1 MPGGFANATASDQQ
15 PCPCGGGSYGR
26 CCAPMHRG
34 ERQAPT
40 AEQLMRSRYSA
51 FVRGEVDYLLAT
63 HSEPGLPVARRR
75 RELQR
80 SCRQLRWLG
89 LTIREVRAGG
99 PQDLEG
105 IVRFEA
111 RHQGGVLRETS
122 LFQRRDGRSDGA
134 WLYIRATEE
143 PLE

>member
-26 CCAPMHRG
+26 CCAPLHRG
-34 ERQAPT
+34 ERQALT

-51 FVRGEVDYLLAT
+51 FVRAEVDYLMVT
-63 HSEPGLPVARRR
+63 HPEPGLPVARRR

-89 LTIREVRAGG
+89 LTILEIRAGSIE
-99 PQDLEG
+99 DLEG
-105 IVRFEA
+105 SVRFEA
-111 RHQGGVLRETS
+111 RYQGGVLRETS
-122 LFQRRDGRSDGA
+122 LFQRRDGCPDGA
-134 WLYIRATEE
+134 WLYIRAIDT
-143 PLE
+143 

>member
-26 CCAPMHRG
+26 CCAPLHRG
-34 ERQAPT
+34 ERQAQT

-51 FVRGEVDYLLAT
+51 FVRAEVDYLLAT
-63 HSEPGLPVARRR
+63 HPEPSPPVARRR

-89 LTIREVRAGG
+89 LTILEIHSAGI
-99 PQDLEG
+99 QDLEG
-105 IVRFEA
+105 SVRFEA
-111 RHQGGVLRETS
+111 RHRGGVLRETS
-122 LFQRRDGRSDGA
+122 LFQRRDGLPDGA
-134 WLYIRATEE
+134 WLYIRSVNE
-143 PLE
+143 

>member
-1 MPGGFANATASDQQ
+1 L
-15 PCPCGGGSYGR
+15 
-26 CCAPMHRG
+26 HRG
-34 ERQAPT
+34 ERQALT

-51 FVRGEVDYLLAT
+51 FVRAEVDYLMAT
-63 HSEPGLPVARRR
+63 HPEPGLPVARRR

-89 LTIREVRAGG
+89 LTIVEVRAGG

-105 IVRFEA
+105 TVRFEA

-122 LFQRRDGRSDGA
+122 LFQRRDGCPDGA
-134 WLYIRATEE
+134 WLYIRAIEE
-143 PLE
+143 MPD

>member
-1 MPGGFANATASDQQ
+1 MPGGFATATPIDQQ
-15 PCPCGGGSYGR
+15 PCPCGGRSYGS
-26 CCAPMHRG
+26 CCAPLHRG
-34 ERQAPT
+34 ERQALT

-51 FVRGEVDYLLAT
+51 FVRAEVDYLMVT
-63 HSEPGLPVARRR
+63 HPEPELPVARRR

-89 LTIREVRAGG
+89 LKILEVRAGG

-105 IVRFEA
+105 TVRFEA

-122 LFQRRDGRSDGA
+122 LFQRRDGCPDGV
-134 WLYIRATEE
+134 WLYIRAIEE
-143 PLE
+143 SLD